1 MKRFSYSKMNLQK
14 YCWLLSTSNC
24 KISANLNVFGKPNW
38 QKQACPK
45 LCHRGTDER
54 ARREESLIRLLRVR
68 RIFVLLFVCG
78 S

>member
-1 MKRFSYSKMNLQK
+1 MANSKVLKKFEADLNPTLK
-14 YCWLLSTSNC
+14 GNC